1 MKKYSILE
9 KNNIRD
15 VSDDTRVLERICKIR
30 ELNSLNKE
38 YKNKDLYRLLLK
50 PGIYI
55 SAYGK
60 IKSNKG
66 ALTPAAD
73 NDTLDGIN
81 LSIIDNQIIKKLQDE
96 SYQPKLARLEMIP
109 KRDTTKFRPLGI
121 QNPYDKLIQECIRMI
136 LNSIFDSSFSKN
148 SHGFRE
154 NHGCLTAINQIRKN
168 FDGCNFII
176 EGDIESCFPSIDH
189 NILISILR
197 KRISDERFL
206 NLIRKFLVAG
216 YLVNTPGKKSFIS
229 FPDLGTPQ
237 GSIISPILC
246 NIYMNEFDIYMD
258 SVISKYSKERSKLS
272 KHPDSSKLR
281 YKKKKILKKLEEEK
295 ETISKEEKKKELKEL
310 THTCLE
316 LIKRPYYLNSHI
328 NIYYVRYAD
337 DWIIGINGPKN
348 TATKIK
354 EEIEEFLLNNLK
366 LKLSKLKTKITDIT
380 DGKNNVLFLGYNI
393 TLQKQGRILRMIHKS
408 SNRAFYK
415 GTTGHKIKCLIPKDR
430 LLNSLKDKGF
440 CDHNF
445 FPIALKKF
453 ANFDDKLIVQ
463 RFNSVRIGLMN
474 FYCLVDDS
482 NPFWQ
487 IDYIIRYSCAKTLAQ
502 KHKTSLSKIFKKHGK
517 TLKVVTEKEIIK
529 ANQSGKEVKFF
540 SSEMKKF
547 ETFKPFLRDPSLK
560 PAEIFKLYNQFT
572 NSGLFECCCICNS
585 NKKVEMHHIKKVSI
599 SRDSSKTLN
608 MKELTFSQI
617 NGRLRRKQIPVC
629 QKCHNEIH
637 NGNYDG
643 TKLSNLIY
651 FKDISE

>member
-1 MKKYSILE
+1 MKNYSILE
-9 KNNIRD
+9 KENIRD
-15 VSDDTRVLERICKIR
+15 VSDDTKVLERICKIR
-30 ELNSLNKE
+30 ELNSINKE

-81 LSIIDNQIIKKLQDE
+81 LDIINRLIIQKLQDE

-109 KRDTTKFRPLGI
+109 KRDPTKFRPLGI

-136 LNSIFDSSFSKN
+136 LDSIFDSSFSEN
-148 SHGFRE
+148 SHGFRQDR
-154 NHGCLTAINQIRKN
+154 GCLTAINQIRRN

-258 SVISKYSKERSKLS
+258 SIISKYSIERSEQK
-272 KHPDSSKLR
+272 KHPASSKLR
-281 YKKKKILKKLEEEK
+281 YKKKKITQKLKEEE
-295 ETISKEEKKKELKEL
+295 ETTSKEEKKKLLKEL
-310 THTCLE
+310 THTSLE

-348 TATKIK
+348 LATKIK
-354 EEIEEFLLNNLK
+354 DEIEIFLFTNLK
-366 LKLSKLKTKITDIT
+366 LKLSKSKTKITDIT
-380 DGKNNVLFLGYNI
+380 DGRNYVLFLGYNI
-393 TLQKQGRILRMIHKS
+393 TLQKQGKITKMIHHTSKKPY
-408 SNRAFYK
+408 YK
-415 GTTGHKIKCLIPKDR
+415 GTTGHKIKLLVPKDR
-430 LLNSLKDKGF
+430 LLNSLKNKGF
-440 CDHNF
+440 CDHKF

-502 KHKTSLSKIFKKHGK
+502 KHKTSISKIFKKHGI
-517 TLKVVTEKEIIK
+517 TLKVVVEKEILKTNQEEKIIK
-529 ANQSGKEVKFF
+529 TF

-547 ETFKPFLRDPSLK
+547 VTFKPILKEPSLK
-560 PAEIFKLYNQFT
+560 PFEIFKLYNQFT

-585 NKKVEMHHIKKVSI
+585 NIKVEMHHIKKVSI
-599 SRDSSKTLN
+599 SRDSSKTIN

-617 NGRLRRKQIPVC
+617 SGRLKRKQIPVC

-651 FKDISE
+651 FKDS